1 MTHPYLQANLHER
14 AYQTPHC
21 MHSESS
27 FYELTFPGGSLS
39 LEKPRIMGILNITP
53 DSFYAESRV
62 MSAAELEDVAGKMI
76 AEGADILDIGGQ
88 STRPGAQRIDA
99 NTESERVLP
108 AIETVRKAFPD
119 ICISVDTFYSD
130 VAEASCR
137 LGANII
143 NDVSGGSID
152 PRMFSIAAKCSVPYV
167 LTHIQ
172 GEPQTMQSNPQY
184 SDVVA
189 EVLNYFNEK
198 ISQLKSVGV
207 QQIIIDPGFG
217 FGKTTQHNLRLL
229 KELHLFDALNYP
241 ILAGLSRKRTLQQL
255 IGRDASETMNAT
267 TVANTIALM
276 NHASILRVHD
286 VREAKEAI
294 LIVNAL
300 NEV

>member
-1 MTHPYLQANLHER
+1 MHANLHER

-62 MSAAELEDVAGKMI
+62 MSPAELEEVAGKMI

-99 NTESERVLP
+99 KTESKRVLP

-119 ICISVDTFYSD
+119 ICISVDTFYSE
-130 VAEASCR
+130 VAEGACR
-137 LGANII
+137 AGANII

-152 PRMFSIAAKCSVPYV
+152 SCMFSIAAKCSVPYV

-198 ISQLKSVGV
+198 ISQMKSAGV

-217 FGKTTQHNLRLL
+217 FGKTIQHNLRLL

>member
-1 MTHPYLQANLHER
+1 
-14 AYQTPHC
+14 

-27 FYELTFPGGSLS
+27 FYELTFPGGRLS
-39 LEKPRIMGILNITP
+39 LENPRIMGILNITP

-62 MSAAELEDVAGKMI
+62 MSAAELEEVAGKMI

-88 STRPGAQRIDA
+88 STRPGAQRVDA
-99 NTESERVLP
+99 YTESQRVLP

-119 ICISVDTFYSD
+119 ICISVDTFYSE
-130 VAEASCR
+130 VAEGACR
-137 LGANII
+137 AGANII

-152 PRMFSIAAKCSVPYV
+152 SRMFSIAAKCHVPYV

-198 ISQLKSVGV
+198 INQLKSVGV

-217 FGKTTQHNLRLL
+217 FGKTVQHNLRLL

>member
-1 MTHPYLQANLHER
+1 MHANLHES
-14 AYQTPHC
+14 AYQTQAC
-21 MHSESS
+21 MNSESS

-62 MSAAELEDVAGKMI
+62 LSATELEEVAGNMI
-76 AEGADILDIGGQ
+76 KEGADILDIGGQ
-88 STRPGAQRIDA
+88 STRPGAQRLDA
-99 NTESERVLP
+99 HTESDRVLE
-108 AIETVRKAFPD
+108 AITTVRKAFPE
-119 ICISVDTFYSD
+119 ICISVDTFYSE

-152 PRMFSIAAKCSVPYV
+152 SSMFSTAAKCNVPYV

-172 GEPQTMQSNPQY
+172 GEPQTMQGNPQY
-184 SDVVA
+184 TDVVA

-198 ISQLKSVGV
+198 INELKSAGV

-217 FGKTTQHNLRLL
+217 FGKTIQHNLRLL

-241 ILAGLSRKRTLQQL
+241 ILAGISRKRTLQQL
-255 IGRDASETMNAT
+255 IGRDASETLNAT

-286 VREAKEAI
+286 VREAKEAV
-294 LIVNAL
+294 LIINAL